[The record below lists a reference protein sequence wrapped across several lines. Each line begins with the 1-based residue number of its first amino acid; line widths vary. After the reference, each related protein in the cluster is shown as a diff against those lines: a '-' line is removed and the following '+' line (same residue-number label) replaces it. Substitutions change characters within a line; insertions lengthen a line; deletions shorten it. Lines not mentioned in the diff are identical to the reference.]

1 MTNLI
6 SLGLGEQAVSRN
18 SQDVL
23 VAYGLGSCLG
33 VCMIDPQAR
42 VAGLLHAVLPERT
55 AALETNLA
63 AHPAKYVD
71 CGIESLLA
79 EMLKEGALKSR
90 IIVRM
95 AGGANMLISP
105 AMVSA
110 FDIGTRNIEKARETL
125 KRLGMKITAEEVG
138 GHKGRTV
145 RMYVADNRVT
155 VKLVGEKEHDL

>member
-18 SQDVL
+18 PQDVL

-55 AALETNLA
+55 AALENDPTT
-63 AHPAKYVD
+63 HPAKYVD
-71 CGIESLLA
+71 CGIESLLE
-79 EMLKEGALKSR
+79 EMLKEGATKSR
-90 IIVRM
+90 ITVRM

-105 AMVSA
+105 AMTSA

-145 RMYVADNRVT
+145 RLYVADNRVT